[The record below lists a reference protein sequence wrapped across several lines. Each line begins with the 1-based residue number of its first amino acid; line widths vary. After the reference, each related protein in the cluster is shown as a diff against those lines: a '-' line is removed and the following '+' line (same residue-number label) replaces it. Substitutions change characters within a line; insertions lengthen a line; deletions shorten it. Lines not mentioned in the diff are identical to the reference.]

1 MHVSQL
7 LLVQGNSGNLT
18 AVWVQHRRT
27 KTLTDA
33 IDGVR
38 VRVLPDGRMDREN
51 AARYL
56 GRKPK
61 TLAMW
66 ALRGKGPRLVKVAGR
81 IFYFRE
87 DLEAFVRG
95 DAAD

>member
-1 MHVSQL
+1 
-7 LLVQGNSGNLT
+7 
-18 AVWVQHRRT
+18 
-27 KTLTDA
+27 
-33 IDGVR
+33 
-38 VRVLPDGRMDREN
+38 MDREN

-95 DAAD
+95 DAAG

>member
-1 MHVSQL
+1 
-7 LLVQGNSGNLT
+7 
-18 AVWVQHRRT
+18 
-27 KTLTDA
+27 LTDA

-87 DLEAFVRG
+87 VIWPGASS
-95 DAAD
+95 AAKRSASGGGRRTGGT